1 MLRPLR
7 TELVLLF
14 ATLSVSGCGRNELAR
29 VLEKHTEIID
39 LSYAL
44 QAGDPHWPGG
54 KYFPLRLDTLASIE
68 RDGVFSLAYH
78 IPEHYGTHVDA
89 PNHFVAGQI
98 SVADIP
104 VQNLF
109 APMVVIDIAEA
120 ASKNA
125 DYQLEADE
133 IERWENIY
141 GPIPDGAVVFL
152 HTGWGARWVN
162 PEAYRNAD
170 AAGVMHFPAFGVS
183 GARFLVEQ
191 RRIKAVGIDNL
202 SIDAGISK
210 DFPVHKIVNGAGAY
224 ALENVANLEKVPT
237 RGAYVV
243 VAPIKIQRGSGGQA
257 RVFAIV
263 P

>member
-1 MLRPLR
+1 MLRSLR
-7 TELVLLF
+7 TELALLV
-14 ATLSVSGCGRNELAR
+14 AALTLGACGKSELAR
-29 VLEKHTEIID
+29 VLEKRSEIID
-39 LSYAL
+39 LSYPLEASN
-44 QAGDPHWPGG
+44 PHWPGDN
-54 KYFPLRLDTLASIE
+54 YFPLRLDTLATIE
-68 RDGVFSLAYH
+68 RDGVLSLAYH

-141 GPIPDGAVVFL
+141 GMIPEGAVVFL
-152 HTGWGARWVN
+152 HTGWGRRWQN

-170 AAGVMHFPAFGVS
+170 SAGVMHFPAFGES
-183 GARFLVEQ
+183 AARFLVEQ
-191 RRIKAVGIDNL
+191 RRIKAVGIDDL
-202 SIDAGISK
+202 SIDRGISK
-210 DFPVHKIVNGAGAY
+210 DYAVHKIVNGAGAY
-224 ALENVANLEKVPT
+224 ALENVANLDKVPT
-237 RGAYVV
+237 RGAFLV
-243 VAPIKIQRGSGGQA
+243 VAPIKIKNGSGGQA

-263 P
+263 S